1 MCLTIRFC
9 SFSGWVKQNK
19 TFSVPTEIKE
29 VTRIHRNGS
38 GSVVTISYKIKFIDT
53 ARFNPSSLSNLV
65 DNFAKGSHKIKFTD
79 CDCFL
84 EYESANENLI
94 KYKCPSRNKD
104 YLNKIDEEL
113 KRRFENI
120 YKFSNNGINKLFCCW
135 EKGFYSYEYM
145 DELWMNV

>member
-29 VTRIHRNGS
+29 VTR
-38 GSVVTISYKIKFIDT
+38 T